1 MTGIF
6 RYGTRRLLAGAA
18 AILAFCFTAQA
29 FSAPLEIQSYMAK
42 NSGIAE
48 LSVIILGEKEAVLI
62 DAQWK
67 PSDAE
72 NVARMIADSGREL
85 THILITHGHPD
96 HYWGLGTILET
107 FPAAKVLARE
117 GIRAEIANQFAAK
130 WIHWQPLMGDDM
142 PLTPVVPDVLEG
154 DRILL
159 EGKEIRVIDLPPNEV
174 ENSVVFYVPSAQALI
189 AGDLIFSKMHAYFAD
204 LNNPSGWIEAL
215 QLMKTIGPVRT
226 VYPGHGPVGDAGLID
241 ETIHYME
248 VYRSYARPGV
258 PLPEIVAGMTRD
270 FPDYDGEII
279 LWWTRG
285 PGFGIFGPRTQG
297 VPERLLAQL
306 PPHLVGPAP
315 GCSGANKAL
324 VEKLFN
330 QGFSGGNLDI
340 LDEVMSKDIHFDD
353 PMFPEGLDGI
363 KALVKKNNE
372 SFEGWHFKMHDL
384 LCDGDRVTV
393 RWTGYGR
400 HVASFMGETPTGNDV
415 ELTGISIY
423 QVKAGRIVADW
434 VIPDN
439 LGFLMQIGVL
449 EPVDM
454 TGAPENR
461 TAGGQ

>member
-1 MTGIF
+1 MTG
-6 RYGTRRLLAGAA
+6 TRKNKTNCLLACVLAVFVLCLNTGAY
-18 AILAFCFTAQA
+18 
-29 FSAPLEIQSYMAK
+29 SSSLEIQSYSAK

-48 LSVIILGEKEAVLI
+48 ISVIILGEKEAVLI

-67 PSDAE
+67 PSDAQH
-72 NVARMIADSGREL
+72 VAQMIADSGREL

-96 HYWGLGTILET
+96 HYWGLETILDA
-107 FPAAKVLARE
+107 FPEAKVLARE
-117 GIRAEIANQFAAK
+117 GTRAEIANQFAAK
-130 WIHWQPLMGDDM
+130 WIHWQPMMGDDI
-142 PLTPVVPDVLEG
+142 PLAPVVPDVLEG
-154 DRILL
+154 DKILL
-159 EGKEIRVIDLPPNEV
+159 EGKEIRIIDLPPNEV
-174 ENSVVFYVPSAQALI
+174 ENAVVYYVPSEQALI

-204 LNNPSGWIEAL
+204 LNNPTGWIEAL

-241 ETIHYME
+241 EAIHYME

-258 PLPEIVAGMTRD
+258 PLPEIVASMTRD
-270 FPDYDGEII
+270 FPDYEGDII

-285 PGFGIFGPRTQG
+285 PSFGIFGPRSQG

-315 GCSGANKAL
+315 GCSNANKAL
-324 VEKLFN
+324 VEKLFY
-330 QGFSGGNLDI
+330 QGFSGGDLTV
-340 LDEVMSKDIHFDD
+340 LDEVMSADIHFDD
-353 PMFPEGLDGI
+353 PMFPAGLDGL

-372 SFEGWHFKMHDL
+372 SFEGWHFKMHDI
-384 LCDGDRVTV
+384 LCDGDKVTV
-393 RWTGYGR
+393 RWSGYGK
-400 HVASFMGETPTGNDV
+400 HVASYMGEPATGKGI

-423 QVKAGRIVADW
+423 RIEANRIVADW

-454 TGAPENR
+454 TRE
-461 TAGGQ
+461 

>member
-1 MTGIF
+1 MTDTVADKANRIMARTF
-6 RYGTRRLLAGAA
+6 VILVFCLA
-18 AILAFCFTAQA
+18 TQA
-29 FSAPLEIQSYMAK
+29 YSAPLEIQSYAAK

-48 LSVIILGEKEAVLI
+48 ISVIILGEREAVLV

-67 PSDAE
+67 PSDAKE
-72 NVARMIADSGREL
+72 VARMITDSGREL

-130 WIHWQPLMGDDM
+130 WIHWQPLMGDDI
-142 PLTPVVPDVLEG
+142 PLTPVIPDVLEG
-154 DRILL
+154 DKLLL
-159 EGKEIRVIDLPPNEV
+159 EGKEIRIIDLPANEV

-215 QLMKTIGPVRT
+215 QLMKTIGPIKT

-241 ETIHYME
+241 EAIHYME

-270 FPDYDGEII
+270 FPDYGGEII

-285 PGFGIFGPRTQG
+285 PGFGIFGPRAQG

-315 GCSGANKAL
+315 GCSSANREL

-330 QGFSGGNLDI
+330 QGFSGGNLSV
-340 LDEVMSKDIHFDD
+340 LDEVMSEDIHFHD
-353 PMFPEGLDGI
+353 PMFPEGLEGI
-363 KALVKKNNE
+363 KALVKKNND

-384 LCDGDRVTV
+384 LCDGDKVTV
-393 RWTGYGR
+393 RWSGYGK
-400 HVASFMGETPTGNDV
+400 HVASFMGETVTHNDV
-415 ELTGISIY
+415 ELNGISIY
-423 QVKAGRIVADW
+423 RIKAGKIVADW
-434 VIPDN
+434 VVPDN

-454 TGAPENR
+454 TGE
-461 TAGGQ
+461 

>member
-1 MTGIF
+1 MTDTVADKANRIMARTF
-6 RYGTRRLLAGAA
+6 VILVFCLA
-18 AILAFCFTAQA
+18 TQA
-29 FSAPLEIQSYMAK
+29 YSAPLEIQSYAAK

-48 LSVIILGEKEAVLI
+48 ISVIILGEREAVLV

-67 PSDAE
+67 PSDAKE
-72 NVARMIADSGREL
+72 VARMITDSGREL

-117 GIRAEIANQFAAK
+117 DIRAEIANQFAAK
-130 WIHWQPLMGDDM
+130 WIHWQPLMGDDI
-142 PLTPVVPDVLEG
+142 PLTPVIPDVLEG
-154 DRILL
+154 DKLLL
-159 EGKEIRVIDLPPNEV
+159 EGKEIRVIDLPANEV
-174 ENSVVFYVPSAQALI
+174 ENSVVYYVPSAQALI

-215 QLMKTIGPVRT
+215 QLMKTIGPIKT
-226 VYPGHGPVGDAGLID
+226 VYPGHGPVGDADLID
-241 ETIHYME
+241 EAIHYME

-270 FPDYDGEII
+270 FPDYGGEII

-285 PGFGIFGPRTQG
+285 PGFGIFGPRAQG

-315 GCSGANKAL
+315 GCSSANREL

-330 QGFSGGNLDI
+330 QGFSGGNLSI
-340 LDEVMSKDIHFDD
+340 LDEVMSEDIHFDD
-353 PMFPEGLDGI
+353 PMFPEGLEGI
-363 KALVKKNNE
+363 KALVKKNND

-384 LCDGDRVTV
+384 LCDGDKVTV
-393 RWTGYGR
+393 RWSGYGK
-400 HVASFMGETPTGNDV
+400 HVASFMGETVTHNNV
-415 ELTGISIY
+415 ELSGISIY
-423 QVKAGRIVADW
+423 RIKAGKIVADW
-434 VIPDN
+434 VVPDN

-454 TGAPENR
+454 TGE
-461 TAGGQ
+461 

>member
-1 MTGIF
+1 MTALF
-6 RYGTRRLLAGAA
+6 KHKTNCVSLHAF
-18 AILAFCFTAQA
+18 AILVFCLITQA
-29 FSAPLEIQSYMAK
+29 FSAPLEIQSYSAK

-48 LSVIILGEKEAVLI
+48 ISVIILGEKEAVLI
-62 DAQWK
+62 DSQWK
-67 PSDAE
+67 PSDAKE
-72 NVARMIADSGREL
+72 VARMIVDSGREL

-96 HYWGLGTILET
+96 HYWGLGTILES
-107 FPAAKVLARE
+107 FPTAKVLARE
-117 GIRAEIANQFAAK
+117 DIRAEIANQFAAK
-130 WIHWQPLMGDDM
+130 WIHWQPLMGDDI
-142 PLTPVVPDVLEG
+142 PLTPVVPDVLNG
-154 DRILL
+154 DKLLL
-159 EGKEIRVIDLPPNEV
+159 EGNEIRIIDLPPNEV
-174 ENSVVFYVPSAQALI
+174 ENSVVYYVPSEQALI

-215 QLMKTIGPVRT
+215 QLMKTIGPIKT
-226 VYPGHGPVGDAGLID
+226 IYPGHGPVGDASLID
-241 ETIHYME
+241 ESIHYME

-258 PLPEIVAGMTRD
+258 PLPEIVAGMTQD

-285 PGFGIFGPRTQG
+285 PGFGIFGPRAQG

-315 GCSGANKAL
+315 GCNSAHKAL

-330 QGFSGGNLDI
+330 QGFSGGNLAI

-353 PMFPEGLDGI
+353 PMFPQGIEGV
-363 KALVKKNNE
+363 KALVKKNND

-384 LCDGDRVTV
+384 LCDADKVIV

-400 HVASFMGETPTGNDV
+400 HVASFMGETATRNNIK
-415 ELTGISIY
+415 LNGISIY
-423 QVKAGRIVADW
+423 QIKADKIVADW

-454 TGAPENR
+454 TRE
-461 TAGGQ
+461 

>member
-1 MTGIF
+1 MTDTVADKANRIMARTF
-6 RYGTRRLLAGAA
+6 VILVFCLA
-18 AILAFCFTAQA
+18 TQA
-29 FSAPLEIQSYMAK
+29 YSAPLEIQSYAAK

-48 LSVIILGEKEAVLI
+48 ISVIILGEREAVLV

-67 PSDAE
+67 PSDAKE
-72 NVARMIADSGREL
+72 VARMITDSGREL

-117 GIRAEIANQFAAK
+117 DIRAEIANQFAAK
-130 WIHWQPLMGDDM
+130 WIHWQPMMGDDI
-142 PLTPVVPDVLEG
+142 PLTPVIPDVLEG
-154 DRILL
+154 DKLLL
-159 EGKEIRVIDLPPNEV
+159 EGKEIRVIDLPANEV

-215 QLMKTIGPVRT
+215 QLMKTIGPIKT
-226 VYPGHGPVGDAGLID
+226 VYPGHGPVGDADLID
-241 ETIHYME
+241 EAIHYME

-270 FPDYDGEII
+270 FPDYGGEII

-285 PGFGIFGPRTQG
+285 PGFGIFGPRAQG

-315 GCSGANKAL
+315 GCSSANREL

-330 QGFSGGNLDI
+330 QGFSGGNLSV
-340 LDEVMSKDIHFDD
+340 LDEVMSEDIHFHD
-353 PMFPEGLDGI
+353 PMFPEGLEGI
-363 KALVKKNNE
+363 KALVKKNND

-384 LCDGDRVTV
+384 LCDGDKVTV
-393 RWTGYGR
+393 RWSGYGK
-400 HVASFMGETPTGNDV
+400 HVASFMGETVTHNDV
-415 ELTGISIY
+415 ELNGISIY
-423 QVKAGRIVADW
+423 RIKAGKIVADW
-434 VIPDN
+434 VVPDN

-454 TGAPENR
+454 TGE
-461 TAGGQ
+461 

>member
-1 MTGIF
+1 MTDTVADKTNRIMARTF
-6 RYGTRRLLAGAA
+6 VILVFCLA
-18 AILAFCFTAQA
+18 AQA
-29 FSAPLEIQSYMAK
+29 YSVPLEIQSYAAK

-48 LSVIILGEKEAVLI
+48 ISVIILGEREAVLV

-67 PSDAE
+67 PSDAKE
-72 NVARMIADSGREL
+72 VARMITDSGREL

-130 WIHWQPLMGDDM
+130 WIHWQPLMGDDI
-142 PLTPVVPDVLEG
+142 PLAPVIPDVLEG
-154 DRILL
+154 DKLLL
-159 EGKEIRVIDLPPNEV
+159 EGKEIRIIDLPANEV

-215 QLMKTIGPVRT
+215 QLMKTIGPIKT

-241 ETIHYME
+241 EAIHYME

-270 FPDYDGEII
+270 FPDYGGEII

-285 PGFGIFGPRTQG
+285 PGFGIFGPRAQG

-315 GCSGANKAL
+315 GCSSANREL

-330 QGFSGGNLDI
+330 QGFSGGNLSV
-340 LDEVMSKDIHFDD
+340 LDEVMSEDIHFHD
-353 PMFPEGLDGI
+353 PMFPEGLEGI
-363 KALVKKNNE
+363 KALVKKNND

-384 LCDGDRVTV
+384 LCDGDKVTV
-393 RWTGYGR
+393 RWSGYGK
-400 HVASFMGETPTGNDV
+400 HVASFMGETVTHNDV
-415 ELTGISIY
+415 ELNGISIY
-423 QVKAGRIVADW
+423 RIKAGKIVADW
-434 VIPDN
+434 VVPDN

-454 TGAPENR
+454 TGE
-461 TAGGQ
+461 

>member
-1 MTGIF
+1 MTDTVADKTNRIMARTF
-6 RYGTRRLLAGAA
+6 VILVFCLA
-18 AILAFCFTAQA
+18 TQA
-29 FSAPLEIQSYMAK
+29 YSAPLEIQSYAAK

-48 LSVIILGEKEAVLI
+48 ISVIILGKKEAVLV

-67 PSDAE
+67 PSDAKE
-72 NVARMIADSGREL
+72 VARMITDSGREL

-117 GIRAEIANQFAAK
+117 DIRAEIANQFAAK
-130 WIHWQPLMGDDM
+130 WIHWQPLMGDDI
-142 PLTPVVPDVLEG
+142 PLTPVIPDVLEV
-154 DRILL
+154 DKLLL
-159 EGKEIRVIDLPPNEV
+159 EGKEIRIIDLPANEV

-215 QLMKTIGPVRT
+215 QLMKTIGPIKT
-226 VYPGHGPVGDAGLID
+226 VYPGHGPVGDADLID
-241 ETIHYME
+241 EAIHYME

-270 FPDYDGEII
+270 FPDYGGEII

-285 PGFGIFGPRTQG
+285 PGFGIFGPRAQG

-315 GCSGANKAL
+315 GCSSANREL

-330 QGFSGGNLDI
+330 QGFSGGNLSV
-340 LDEVMSKDIHFDD
+340 LDEVMSEDIHFHD
-353 PMFPEGLDGI
+353 PMFPEGLEGI
-363 KALVKKNNE
+363 KALVKKNND

-384 LCDGDRVTV
+384 LCDGDKVTV
-393 RWTGYGR
+393 RWSGYGK
-400 HVASFMGETPTGNDV
+400 HVASFMGETVTHNDV
-415 ELTGISIY
+415 ELNGISIY
-423 QVKAGRIVADW
+423 RIKAGKIVADW
-434 VIPDN
+434 VVPDN

-454 TGAPENR
+454 TGE
-461 TAGGQ
+461 

>member
-1 MTGIF
+1 MTDTVADKANRIMARTLVILVF
-6 RYGTRRLLAGAA
+6 CLA
-18 AILAFCFTAQA
+18 TQA
-29 FSAPLEIQSYMAK
+29 YSAPLEIQSYAAK

-48 LSVIILGEKEAVLI
+48 ISAIILGEREAVLV

-67 PSDAE
+67 PSDAKE
-72 NVARMIADSGREL
+72 VARMIADSGREL

-117 GIRAEIANQFAAK
+117 DIRAEIANQFAAK
-130 WIHWQPLMGDDM
+130 WIHWQPMMGDDI
-142 PLTPVVPDVLEG
+142 PLTPVIPDVLEG
-154 DRILL
+154 DKLLL
-159 EGKEIRVIDLPPNEV
+159 EGKEIRVIDLPANEV

-215 QLMKTIGPVRT
+215 QLMKTIGPIKT
-226 VYPGHGPVGDAGLID
+226 VYPGHGPVGDADLID
-241 ETIHYME
+241 EAIHYME

-270 FPDYDGEII
+270 FPDYGGEII

-285 PGFGIFGPRTQG
+285 PGFGIFGPRAQG

-315 GCSGANKAL
+315 GCSSANREL

-330 QGFSGGNLDI
+330 QGFSGGNLSV
-340 LDEVMSKDIHFDD
+340 LDEVMSEDIHFHD
-353 PMFPEGLDGI
+353 PMFPEGLEGI
-363 KALVKKNNE
+363 KALVKKNND

-384 LCDGDRVTV
+384 LCDGDKVTV
-393 RWTGYGR
+393 RWSGYGK
-400 HVASFMGETPTGNDV
+400 HVASFMGETVTHNDV
-415 ELTGISIY
+415 ELNGISIY
-423 QVKAGRIVADW
+423 RIKAGKIVADW
-434 VIPDN
+434 VVPDN

-454 TGAPENR
+454 TGE
-461 TAGGQ
+461 